1 MGAEEKKIKMLNVRN
16 VSVSAKRNINKVMV
30 TLLLQLHLISAYSFS
45 TLPSSQMIR
54 ICRSPSRIPPSTPRP
69 SRRMLEAAAGKT
81 ICAWNS
87 RFVTTVLQLTY
98 PKSCSIALRRDVG
111 RHSSC
116 RHFSIKASTATSDAD
131 TYEALVSWLRGV
143 GGQVHR
149 AIQFVDDDVGG
160 RGLLVKEDV
169 RRGERLIVVPEKGQI
184 FYNKDPKQMPPNGDV
199 DSETALLALINTVNP
214 ALWGIQLALKL
225 LQEKVKCDTSAGTSS
240 FCAYINSL
248 PAPASY
254 HGMPAYYTQAGT
266 KHLQFPDVQ
275 RQAAGRKE
283 QLMLLAQTSRALRGT
298 AADPFSGATIDL
310 EALTWATAS
319 VTSRA
324 FRVRGLPGQRGGH
337 LASLVPVVD
346 LINHAFEPNV
356 FLDDA
361 AGP

>member
-1 MGAEEKKIKMLNVRN
+1 MLRVRN
-16 VSVSAKRNINKVMV
+16 VFIIAKKMMMHV
-30 TLLLQLHLISAYSFS
+30 LLTVLLHLILISAYSFS

-54 ICRSPSRIPPSTPRP
+54 ICRSPSRIPPSMPRP
-69 SRRMLEAAAGKT
+69 SRRVLKAAAGN
-81 ICAWNS
+81 CAWNS
-87 RFVTTVLQLTY
+87 RFVTALQLTH

-116 RHFSIKASTATSDAD
+116 RHFSIKASIARSDAD

-149 AIQFVDDDVGG
+149 AIQFLDDDVGG
-160 RGLLVKEDV
+160 RGLLVKEDI

-184 FYNKDPKQMPPNGDV
+184 FYNKDPKQMSPNGDV
-199 DSETALLALINTVNP
+199 DSDTALLAVINTVNP

-225 LQEKVKCDTSAGTSS
+225 LQEKVKCDTSAGTAS
-240 FCAYINSL
+240 FCAYISSL

-254 HGMPAYYTQAGT
+254 HGMPAYYKQAGT

-361 AGP
+361 AGPEGSIEALLRQLY